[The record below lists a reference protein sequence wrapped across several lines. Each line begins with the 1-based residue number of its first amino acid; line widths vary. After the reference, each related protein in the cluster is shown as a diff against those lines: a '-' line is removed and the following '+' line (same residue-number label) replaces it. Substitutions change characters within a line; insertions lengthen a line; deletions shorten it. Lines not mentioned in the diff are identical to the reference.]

1 MSAVDEEDKI
11 VLHGKNRNWTLREY
25 IDAKCKWRE
34 ADERGDEEEAMRILL
49 EIPADPDFVMAQKKL
64 FGKEA
69 VLEMGW
75 DLTEANLK
83 FGEGW
88 LDE

>member
-1 MSAVDEEDKI
+1 MSAVDEMDQI
-11 VLHGKNRNWTLREY
+11 FLHGKDRNWTLREY
-25 IDAKCKWRE
+25 LNLKRQWRE
-34 ADERGDEEEAMRILL
+34 AIERGDENADEMLCV
-49 EIPADPDFVMAQKKL
+49 IPVDPDLAMSRKIL
-64 FGKEA
+64 RGKDA
-69 VLEMGW
+69 VLASGW

>member
-1 MSAVDEEDKI
+1 MSAVDEMDQI
-11 VLHGKNRNWTLREY
+11 FLHGKDRNWTLRDFIE
-25 IDAKCKWRE
+25 ANRKANE
-34 ADERGDEEEAMRILL
+34 ADDRGDHEEAERIWLT
-49 EIPADPDFVMAQKKL
+49 IPADPYYVLAQKKL